1 MSYKIL
7 RTNMSFGTAFN
18 MLQNH
23 FASDLGMRLPQWKDD
38 VVIRVQWP
46 DENSKMT
53 HPYLYVQS
61 RFGNVPWKETV
72 VEMFNNCWQLVK
84 ITEGE

>member
-7 RTNMSFGTAFN
+7 KTNMSFGAAFD
-18 MLQNH
+18 MLRYC
-23 FASDLGMRLPQWKDD
+23 AAADLGMRLPQWKDD

-46 DENSKMT
+46 DTLSKMT

-72 VEMFNNCWQLVK
+72 VEMFNNSWELVK